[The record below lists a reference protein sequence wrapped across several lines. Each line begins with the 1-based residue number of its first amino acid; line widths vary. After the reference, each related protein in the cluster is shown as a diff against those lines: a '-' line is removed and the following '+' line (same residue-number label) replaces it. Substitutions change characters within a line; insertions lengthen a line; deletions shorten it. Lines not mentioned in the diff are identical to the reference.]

1 MISITPFLSFFQGNS
16 ELNCLNMC
24 FNIDRP
30 NCQLFVWAEE
40 DCYLGRYDVNS
51 GTLTS
56 QQNETLFGRNNGTLN
71 TNQTVTNRV
80 TSPRIQFLIYLD

>member
-1 MISITPFLSFFQGNS
+1 MTPFLSFFQGNS
-16 ELNCLNMC
+16 ELDCLNMC

-30 NCQLFVWAEE
+30 KCQLFVWAED

-56 QQNETLFGRNNGTLN
+56 KQNETLFDRNNGTLN

-80 TSPRIQFLIYLD
+80 TSPRIQFLIYSD